1 MIRVGRKNN
10 LMKKIFNTVI
20 RPAIR
25 KLGVPVGWYRCRK
38 RDEEPIPPD
47 FDELTVRVFE
57 AVKDFTMTS
66 PKRVSA
72 LVQAVRF
79 VVENKIEGAIV
90 ECGVWRGGSTM
101 AVALT
106 LKALGDEAR
115 EIYLHDTF
123 AGMSA
128 STDED
133 IDIGGAS
140 AQPKFDKRK
149 TSEDSSNYCLSP
161 LDETRENVFSTGY
174 PNDKFHFVEGK
185 VEDTIPATIPSGRIA
200 LLRLDTDWYESTKHE
215 LDHLFPLPAGEGPII
230 IDDYGHWQGAKKTVD
245 KYFAENNLRIFLS
258 RIDYTGRIGIKPTG
272 A

>member
-1 MIRVGRKNN
+1 MRKY
-10 LMKKIFNTVI
+10 FNTVI

-25 KLGVPVGWYRCRK
+25 KLGVSVGWYRHRK
-38 RDEEPIPPD
+38 REEESVPPD

-66 PKRVSA
+66 PERVAA

-79 VVENKIEGAIV
+79 VVENRIEGAIV

-106 LKALGDEAR
+106 LKELGDESR
-115 EIYLHDTF
+115 EIYLYDTF

-128 STDED
+128 PTDED
-133 IDIGGAS
+133 VDIGGAS

-149 TSEDSSNYCLSP
+149 ISEDSSNYCLSP
-161 LDETRENVFSTGY
+161 LDETRENVFGTGY
-174 PNDKFHFVEGK
+174 PNEKFHFVEGK
-185 VEDTIPATIPSGRIA
+185 VEDTIPATLPSEGIA

-215 LDHLFPLPAGEGPII
+215 LDHLFPLLAAEGPII
-230 IDDYGHWQGAKKTVD
+230 IDDYGHWQGAKKAVD
-245 KYFAENNLRIFLS
+245 EYFAEHNLRIFLN
-258 RIDYTGRIGIKPTG
+258 RIDYTGRIGIKPAG
-272 A
+272 S